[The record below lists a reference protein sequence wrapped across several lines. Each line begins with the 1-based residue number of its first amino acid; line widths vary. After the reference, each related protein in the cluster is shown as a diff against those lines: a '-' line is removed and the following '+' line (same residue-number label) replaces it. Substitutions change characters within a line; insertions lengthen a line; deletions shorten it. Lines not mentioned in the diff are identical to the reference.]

1 MIRRIGRAE
10 HKERYHLVPVS
21 APGLRNGRIILAPW
35 TRLEGLQDGQ
45 ASFGIFGPVDA
56 AQRPCDR
63 LSVFVPALNAST
75 QTATTLLCPA
85 SEMVEAILDGRRPKG
100 VTLPKLME
108 PFPVEWIHQ
117 TGCPLQCPALLIG
130 GPTTGG
136 SNCLGRIRRAR
147 LFINA
152 KDRNRV

>member
-1 MIRRIGRAE
+1 
-10 HKERYHLVPVS
+10 
-21 APGLRNGRIILAPW
+21 LRNGRIILAPW

-63 LSVFVPALNAST
+63 LSFYVPALNVST
-75 QTATTLLCPA
+75 QTASPLLCPA

-100 VTLPKLME
+100 VTLPWLLE
-108 PFPVEWIHQ
+108 LFPLEWTRQ

-136 SNCLGRIRRAR
+136 GNCLGRIRRAR
-147 LFINA
+147 LFIKA
-152 KDRNRV
+152 KDRNRA